1 MRDQSNK
8 YFPVLQVVAH
18 GTRCRDKSPHRYT
31 LGMTTTI
38 KVSREVRDRLKAQ
51 AASARRTLG
60 EQLEHLAEL
69 GERTRRFEQLQDAI
83 RSTDASTLDEYRV
96 EVAAWDAV
104 DRD

>member
-1 MRDQSNK
+1 
-8 YFPVLQVVAH
+8 
-18 GTRCRDKSPHRYT
+18 
-31 LGMTTTI
+31 MTTTI